1 MTNQEADHVDHDL
14 SSDMSRPMESL
25 EESIEVN
32 APLHAVYDQWTQ
44 FEEFPTFMEGVES
57 VTQVDDAHVH
67 WIAEVAGRRKEW
79 DAEITRQVPD
89 EEIAWVGLGDPDN
102 RGRVTFMD
110 VLTEDGQPRTKVT
123 MMLDYEP
130 DGAVEQIGD
139 ALGLVRRR
147 VQGDMIRFKGFIE
160 TRGQETG
167 ARRGEIHAGGNS

>member
-1 MTNQEADHVDHDL
+1 M
-14 SSDMSRPMESL
+14 
-25 EESIEVN
+25 
-32 APLHAVYDQWTQ
+32 
-44 FEEFPTFMEGVES
+44 
-57 VTQVDDAHVH
+57 
-67 WIAEVAGRRKEW
+67 
-79 DAEITRQVPD
+79 
-89 EEIAWVGLGDPDN
+89 GLGDPDN

-167 ARRGEIHAGGNS
+167 AWRGEIHAGGNS